1 MINQILAF
9 IFITAM
15 WISAWVFVG
24 RIEQKDH
31 FWIRMSV
38 CIIIFYLL
46 TVALMFLV
54 PQKTLMLRMIWRV
67 IGMPLL
73 LVFIYSC
80 WKLSLSVSLYYGMW
94 AFMAWQLLCE
104 LWMGITT
111 FLQVS
116 EKSREESGVLL
127 CILIFGIGYL
137 LIAITLAKWMPEDS
151 KEKLGPR
158 QLISAIFIFSAFQV
172 AGYTPGI
179 DTIKAGNGE
188 WMIIYLTQLLLAVI
202 LYLQSEVFK
211 KSAMRQELAV
221 MNMLWKKEQEQY
233 ELSREN
239 IALINQKCHDL
250 KHQIRAIRYM
260 SREEIDA
267 YLEEIEES
275 IEIYESIVKS
285 GNEVLDTI
293 LTEKSLYCRERGI
306 TVSCV
311 ADGRQ
316 MGFINTIDLYAIL
329 GNALDNAIEAVEKFN
344 ACEKRQIDVMIYRE
358 KQFLVINIVNP
369 MKEKLIYDEEADYD
383 ADLPQTTKADRFYH
397 GFGLMSIRYMVK
409 KYDGYLSLS
418 EEDGCFSLKILIPIP
433 QNEANIE
440 KKH

>member
-1 MINQILAF
+1 MIHQILAF
-9 IFITAM
+9 LFITSM
-15 WISAWVFVG
+15 WISALVFVG
-24 RIEQKDH
+24 RLERKEH
-31 FWIRMSV
+31 FRIKVSV
-38 CIIIFYLL
+38 YIAIFYLL
-46 TVALMFLV
+46 TAVLMIFL
-54 PQKTLMLRMIWRV
+54 PEKAMLLRIIWRI
-67 IGMPLL
+67 IGMPMLL
-73 LVFIYSC
+73 GFIYTC
-80 WKLSLSVSLYYGMW
+80 WKLSFSLSLYYAMW
-94 AFMAWQLLCE
+94 AFMAWQLLGE
-104 LWMGITT
+104 LWTGIIS
-111 FLQVS
+111 FLQYF
-116 EKSREESGVLL
+116 EKGMGTNSVWLYTAV
-127 CILIFGIGYL
+127 FVMGYV
-137 LIAITLAKWMPEDS
+137 LIAFTLAKWMPEDS
-151 KEKLGPR
+151 KERLGPR
-158 QLISAIFIFSAFQV
+158 QLISAVVIFCAFQV

-179 DTIKAGNGE
+179 DTIKAGNVE
-188 WMIIYLTQLLLAVI
+188 WTIIYLTQLLLCVI
-202 LYLQSEVFK
+202 MYLQSELFK
-211 KSAMRQELAV
+211 KSAMRQELTV
-221 MNMLWKKEQEQY
+221 MNMLWQKEQEQY

-344 ACEKRQIDVMIYRE
+344 TREKRQIDVMIYRE

-369 MKEKLIYDEEADYD
+369 IKEKLVYGEESVYD
-383 ADLPQTTKADRFYH
+383 ADLPQTTKADRFHH

-409 KYDGYLSLS
+409 KYDGYLSLI
-418 EEDGCFSLKILIPIP
+418 EEDGCFSLKILIPVP
-433 QNEANIE
+433 
-440 KKH
+440 